1 MSHSLP
7 TTSVTVTTLEE
18 AGETAVVAV
27 VAGKERRWQRQPLI
41 IMSVLAG
48 RGKRPQIALL
58 EILLVLSMELLI
70 LLVLSVRFLQEGLV
84 L

>member
-7 TTSVTVTTLEE
+7 TTSVTVPTLEE
-18 AGETAVVAV
+18 AGETAV